1 VADAADLIQLEWREV
16 PTTVRPGTPY
26 PREDRAVHPPMVGL
40 VPKKSAQH
48 EQRARRE
55 GCRPQVQRTRVA
67 WLPSRDSN
75 PGQRLQ
81 RPSSRFRNL
90 GCPGQFG
97 PASRPCG
104 ARDESCCRLILGQP
118 WDYIP
123 AIEPFLESE
132 ADAPADAGGAGGTL
146 PRVRW
151 WAIAMNGIEAS
162 TSPPP
167 LPRWFGPRASPDDP
181 AVSAMIA
188 RVARGAGWADIG
200 GGFNLNLRIDAEPP
214 VVLRVHRPWVRR
226 GRVAGLRRLRERLQ
240 RTQVRVA
247 RPIRISGCDL
257 LRVADRWAEIEEFI
271 DHVQPRA
278 DQDSYVRLFE
288 ELGRL
293 HTALKAVWEPSP
305 PEPLDDHRTF
315 GQLRYSVGFT
325 RRRLGPR
332 SEPVVHRMRQLTGEL
347 SRLRKEVELPCAP
360 IHGDYKLGNAG
371 ELSDGS
377 WATFDLDFARV
388 RERLYDIAA
397 SLHHVDRSGELIEP
411 RRLLDAYESTAPEPL
426 TRDEHRWLPGALAL
440 IPLHWAATAGLVG
453 DGIHEAESAMTAAEA
468 WWSRRAELSS

>member
-1 VADAADLIQLEWREV
+1 M
-16 PTTVRPGTPY
+16 T
-26 PREDRAVHPPMVGL
+26 
-40 VPKKSAQH
+40 
-48 EQRARRE
+48 
-55 GCRPQVQRTRVA
+55 
-67 WLPSRDSN
+67 
-75 PGQRLQ
+75 
-81 RPSSRFRNL
+81 
-90 GCPGQFG
+90 
-97 PASRPCG
+97 
-104 ARDESCCRLILGQP
+104 
-118 WDYIP
+118 
-123 AIEPFLESE
+123 
-132 ADAPADAGGAGGTL
+132 
-146 PRVRW
+146 
-151 WAIAMNGIEAS
+151 GIEAS
-162 TSPPP
+162 TSPAA

-181 AVSAMIA
+181 AVSALID
-188 RVARGAGWADIG
+188 RVARGTGWADIG

-247 RPIRISGCDL
+247 RPIPMSGSDL
-257 LRVADRWAEIEEFI
+257 LRVADRWAELEEFI

-278 DQDSYVRLFE
+278 DEDSYVRLFE

-315 GQLRYSVGFT
+315 GQLRYSAGFT

-347 SRLRKEVELPCAP
+347 SKLRKEVELPCAP
-360 IHGDYKLGNAG
+360 IHGDYKPGNAG
-371 ELSDGS
+371 ELPGGS

-388 RERLYDIAA
+388 RERLYDIAG
-397 SLHHVDRSGELIEP
+397 SLHQVAPSGELPEP
-411 RRLLDAYESTAPEPL
+411 RRLLDAYQSTAPEPL

-453 DGIHEAESAMTAAEA
+453 HGIGEAESAMTAAEA
-468 WWSRRAELSS
+468 WWSRRAELWS